1 MLATIS
7 LKKIPWLSSAIY
19 EILSK
24 VGNFCVNRY
33 RECTFF
39 FVYKSQ
45 ESWLEAKCFNVH
57 QEPSLKL
64 ISFCS
69 YQDLHYLLSDYL
81 EHLWRA
87 DRTKCLFDL
96 LIILFAF
103 LYSKNFKLTWNLG
116 RFHLWI
122 AIYIFRNN

>member
-39 FVYKSQ
+39 LSIRARKV
-45 ESWLEAKCFNVH
+45 
-57 QEPSLKL
+57 
-64 ISFCS
+64 
-69 YQDLHYLLSDYL
+69 DLRLSVL
-81 EHLWRA
+81 M
-87 DRTKCLFDL
+87 F
-96 LIILFAF
+96 I
-103 LYSKNFKLTWNLG
+103 
-116 RFHLWI
+116 
-122 AIYIFRNN
+122 RNPASN